1 MAVMSE
7 RVHLVP
13 SDEDDLYSG
22 YNEFNPSLDTNML
35 MQDEG
40 FQQAVRT
47 SYGRRPPTSSRFQ
60 AGMPSTSTG
69 FRGQTA
75 AMPPSRLHTSVGQ
88 PSTARPMTA
97 VRGAGYSSA
106 GVQGQLANTFDPL
119 NQSKA
124 STLAFQ
130 TKENASPE
138 ERLKQLETSIMELVE
153 QSCFSAS
160 KKEFKLA
167 LDQAKDGVM
176 KEKHLS
182 RQREQLSAEIAPNLD
197 LTYCVL
203 FNLAVQYANNEM
215 FAEALNTYQIIV
227 KNKAF
232 SNVGRLKLNMGN
244 ICFFQRNYTK
254 AIKFYRMA
262 LDQVPNTHKDMRIKI
277 MKNIGLAFVKMGQL
291 ADAITSLEYIMAERA
306 DFRSALHLIVCHYT
320 IGDRD
325 KMKRSFLKLLDV
337 VLEHVDDEKGEPSSD
352 DPVENLYYE
361 EIKNDSLQQI
371 ERERR
376 HEAEWCILTAA
387 KLIAPVI
394 STSFSEGYE
403 WCVEQIKA
411 SAYSDIANDLEISKA
426 VAYLRKREFNQAI
439 ETLKAFE
446 KKDTKV
452 ASTAATN
459 LSFLYFLQNDQALA
473 DKYADQAVAADRYNA
488 GALVNK
494 GNCCFA
500 SNDMERAIDYYRE
513 ALATEASCVEALYN
527 QGLAYQK
534 LGTLEEALDCFYKLQ
549 AIIKPFPQVTYQ
561 IGYTYELMKDM
572 DQALEWYQQLVT
584 LVPTDPH
591 LLAKIGELYDA
602 QGDKQLAFQYHSDS
616 YRYFPSNIEI
626 IEWLGAYYIES
637 QLFEKAIKYFEKAAI
652 IHDKS
657 QLACMYVLALMFIEQ
672 TSHLTLSLEVFKRG
686 LKVFSHQIELGGF
699 TCQTNEG
706 HLACPSEGLRNNL
719 DRLGIFR
726 HATKI
731 SVTQFLLH
739 NKSSSG
745 SRSGSRRSSS
755 RLSRDSSA
763 SSSEHASVPSE
774 QAASKSPQSA
784 GRGRRHM
791 PLVEAEETYQAT
803 PKEIGKSPCFCFL
816 SHADASYEDPL
827 GPLEQ
832 RPRTAARRRD
842 EVVDDEFDNEELGD
856 DMLPE

>member
-75 AMPPSRLHTSVGQ
+75 VMPPSRLHTSVGQ

-119 NQSKA
+119 NQAKA
-124 STLAFQ
+124 STLTFQ

-352 DPVENLYYE
+352 DPIENLYYE

-652 IHDKS
+652 IQPAQVKWQLMVASCHRKS
-657 QLACMYVLALMFIEQ
+657 GNYQNALQTYKAVHRKFPDNIECLRFLVR
-672 TSHLTLSLEVFKRG
+672 LTTDLGMNEASEYAAK
-686 LKVFSHQIELGGF
+686 LKKAEKAKELK
-699 TCQTNEG
+699 E
-706 HLACPSEGLRNNL
+706 HR
-719 DRLGIFR
+719 
-726 HATKI
+726 
-731 SVTQFLLH
+731 
-739 NKSSSG
+739 SSSG

-763 SSSEHASVPSE
+763 SSNASVPSE

-784 GRGRRHM
+784 SRGRRHM

-803 PKEIGKSPCFCFL
+803 PKEI
-816 SHADASYEDPL
+816 DASYEDPL